1 MTSPQCLTT
10 QVYPLLIPQGA
21 DWPGINYTI
30 VDGDGSL
37 YDLSGCTALGQ
48 IRPLP
53 ASSEL
58 YYTWSTS
65 PSSGQGLITLDV
77 VNSILNIRVLA
88 VESALWTF
96 TYGAYDIVLTNSAAP
111 VGVQKSRVAMGTV
124 AVSLE
129 VTQE

>member
-30 VDGDGSL
+30 VDGDGNP
-37 YDLSGCTALGQ
+37 YDLTGCTALGQ

-53 ASSEL
+53 GSAEL

-77 VNSILNIRVLA
+77 PNSILNIRVLA
-88 VESALWTF
+88 VESELWTF
-96 TYGAYDIVLTNSAAP
+96 TYGVYDILLFNSAAP
-111 VGVQKSRVAMGTV
+111 VGLQVNRAAMGRV
-124 AVSLE
+124 EVSLG
-129 VTQE
+129 VTI